1 MNPELLQKL
10 VEAIV
15 TILCLLI
22 TAYVVPWLK
31 QKIGDDKYNKFVDF
45 VDKCVRAADQYYES
59 DQWVEKKAYVVGI
72 AQGYAEKLAIGLDEN
87 EIDAIIEGLVNALR
101 EVTDNA

>member
-1 MNPELLQKL
+1 MNSELLQKL
-10 VEAIV
+10 IE
-15 TILCLLI
+15 TIITLICLLI
-22 TAYVVPWLK
+22 TAYLVPWLK

-45 VDKCVRAADQYYES
+45 VGKCVRAADQIYDSE
-59 DQWVEKKAYVVGI
+59 QWVDKKAYVVGL
-72 AQGYAEKLAIGLDEN
+72 AQSYADKLAIGLDEN